1 MKVINIILRRCLAML
16 RMTEIRRD
24 YYDLEAAEDIPV
36 NILDFLKYILN

>member
-1 MKVINIILRRCLAML
+1 ML

-36 NILDFLKYILN
+36 NIFKLKLIKLRDLA